1 MVMVTVAI
9 CHLYSHPQYF
19 DHTYKKFHICLYL
32 NPSLRTMNIYG
43 GEPSFLYNCIELGY
57 EFLNL
62 RAWYWFFSSLMKK
75 GSSELADVLI
85 ARVAFSNIDKRSG
98 EFPFVVLDDYLKNE
112 DGCLP
117 APWETFLDFVSRFY
131 KRLSMAKYSII
142 NLGGILFINERY
154 LVLK

>member
-1 MVMVTVAI
+1 MSDYAGEFSKTSLSVR
-9 CHLYSHPQYF
+9 LN
-19 DHTYKKFHICLYL
+19 YKK
-32 NPSLRTMNIYG
+32 LRFEI
-43 GEPSFLYNCIELGY
+43 
-57 EFLNL
+57 LNL
-62 RAWYWFFSSLMKK
+62 RAYYWYFSSLMKK
-75 GSSELADVLI
+75 GCSDLADVLI

-142 NLGGILFINERY
+142 NLGGILFINDI
-154 LVLK
+154 LLF

>member
-1 MVMVTVAI
+1 MSDYAGEFSKTSLSVR
-9 CHLYSHPQYF
+9 LN
-19 DHTYKKFHICLYL
+19 YKK
-32 NPSLRTMNIYG
+32 LRFEI
-43 GEPSFLYNCIELGY
+43 
-57 EFLNL
+57 LNL
-62 RAWYWFFSSLMKK
+62 RAYYWYFSSLMKK
-75 GSSELADVLI
+75 GCSDLADVLI

-142 NLGGILFINERY
+142 NLGEILFINERY

>member
-1 MVMVTVAI
+1 MSDYAGEFSKTSLSVR
-9 CHLYSHPQYF
+9 LN
-19 DHTYKKFHICLYL
+19 YKK
-32 NPSLRTMNIYG
+32 LRFEI
-43 GEPSFLYNCIELGY
+43 
-57 EFLNL
+57 LNL
-62 RAWYWFFSSLMKK
+62 RAYYWYFSSLMKK
-75 GSSELADVLI
+75 GCSDLADVLI

-142 NLGGILFINERY
+142 NLGGILFINDI
-154 LVLK
+154 LF